1 METEKI
7 TPKLTNLE
15 RLKQIL
21 NSENEE
27 EEPQEGK
34 VDQGIQE
41 IGWKGSSVRHFFNPS
56 LIDSEIYGLK
66 KWYRY
71 PVPVIMTLH
80 LS

>member
-27 EEPQEGK
+27 EEPQEN
-34 VDQGIQE
+34 QE
-41 IGWKGSSVRHFFNPS
+41 YDYEDLDLV
-56 LIDSEIYGLK
+56 
-66 KWYRY
+66 YRTRLTRKSKNLY
-71 PVPVIMTLH
+71 ITIIPTTIIPI
-80 LS
+80 

>member
-27 EEPQEGK
+27 EEPQENQ
-34 VDQGIQE
+34 DYDYEDLDLIYSN
-41 IGWKGSSVRHFFNPS
+41 SSDEEV
-56 LIDSEIYGLK
+56 EE
-66 KWYRY
+66 
-71 PVPVIMTLH
+71 PVLFDV
-80 LS
+80 